1 MVRQRILSFSLLV
14 SFLYPILEY
23 FASAIVDS
31 SLPLSALFP
40 VDAQHSPVPLSAD
53 QQQSTYGHSSSP
65 SCPISPYASPRPFS
79 TASSPLGSEAT
90 GNEEED
96 IKNIIEELSSN
107 TPSPSPHSSP
117 SDNKLDVQVYY
128 GSIPVF
134 RETISVF
141 NGCRIFFDH
150 RFVQPPA
157 IEGSQL
163 FGPAGIEQI
172 MLPECHPNP
181 YAKEIFNAM
190 SRGLIIEMVDDN
202 IYATPL
208 CRPVVYTGP
217 NSGAQSYPLG
227 KENRTKVFDYAQVFR
242 PNLERYALSNS
253 APPSAQ
259 TLFSLGQPWGPQCPA
274 GNISQTL
281 VSVLVTHS
289 KAQNELN
296 TIGLPAALTQNLFVE
311 IPDAIDI
318 GRANIADIQAEEYL
332 TQQTTTVQ

>member
-1 MVRQRILSFSLLV
+1 MQDFS
-14 SFLYPILEY
+14 
-23 FASAIVDS
+23 SAIVDS
-31 SLPLSALFP
+31 SSSLSALFS
-40 VDAQHSPVPLSAD
+40 VDAQHSPIPLSAD
-53 QQQSTYGHSSSP
+53 QQQSTYGCVGDSSVPPQSSSP
-65 SCPISPYASPRPFS
+65 SCPISPYPSPRPFS
-79 TASSPLGSEAT
+79 TASSPLGSET

-157 IEGSQL
+157 MEGSQL

-242 PNLERYALSNS
+242 PNLERYALSNG

-281 VSVLVTHS
+281 VSVLVTHC
-289 KAQNELN
+289 KAQNELD

-318 GRANIADIQAEEYL
+318 GRANIADMQAEEFL
-332 TQQTTTVQ
+332 TQHTTTVQ